1 MLTFNAIDVETANA
15 NRASICQIGIVSV
28 REGEIAEYWQS
39 LVDPE
44 DWFDPF
50 NVHIHGIGRND
61 VKGCPTLPQVHD
73 ELRRRLQRSVL
84 VSHTPF
90 DRVALERAMDRYGLA
105 QLQAKWLDSAR
116 IVRRA
121 WPDLF
126 GRRGW
131 GLKNVARELNISF
144 KHHNALEDARAAAE
158 IVLRA
163 CQERGTNVEEWLR
176 RVNTPIFA
184 TSACSK
190 SSSSQAAESVRR
202 EGNPDGK
209 LYGETLVF
217 TGALTIRRQEAA
229 DMASNAGCDIVNG
242 VSKKVTLLVIGA
254 QDSSK
259 LNGYKKSSKHRKAE
273 ALIAKGQEIQILS
286 ETDFTNLLS

>member
-39 LVDPE
+39 LIDPE
-44 DWFDPF
+44 GWFDPF
-50 NVHIHGIGRND
+50 NIHIHEIGPND
-61 VKGCPTLPQVHD
+61 VKGSPTLPQVHD
-73 ELRRRLQRSVL
+73 ELRRRLQGSIA

-90 DRVALERAMDRYGLA
+90 DRVALERAMDRHGLE
-105 QLQAKWLDSAR
+105 QLQVKWLDSAR

-131 GLKNVARELNISF
+131 GLKNVARELDISF

-163 CQERGTNVEEWLR
+163 CEERQCRALSR
-176 RVNTPIFA
+176 RA
-184 TSACSK
+184 SK
-190 SSSSQAAESVRR
+190 NRSV
-202 EGNPDGK
+202 G
-209 LYGETLVF
+209 
-217 TGALTIRRQEAA
+217 
-229 DMASNAGCDIVNG
+229 
-242 VSKKVTLLVIGA
+242 
-254 QDSSK
+254 
-259 LNGYKKSSKHRKAE
+259 
-273 ALIAKGQEIQILS
+273 
-286 ETDFTNLLS
+286 